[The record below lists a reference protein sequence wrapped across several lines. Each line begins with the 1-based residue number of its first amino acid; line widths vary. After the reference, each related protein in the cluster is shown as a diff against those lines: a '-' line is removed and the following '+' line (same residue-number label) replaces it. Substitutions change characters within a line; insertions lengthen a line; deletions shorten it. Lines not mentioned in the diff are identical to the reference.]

1 MSTDADSDSAPAEEG
16 RDEEIRFAVVGGI
29 ARITIDRPTR
39 RNAVTRA
46 NRDAMIA
53 LLDQCAERVDVRVV
67 VLTGTGDAF
76 CTGADLGAPIAQP
89 FRPADA
95 PDRIAGEV
103 ARGIRTN
110 AQRLITSI
118 MDCEKPIIAAVNG
131 VAAGMGVHVALACD
145 LIIAADDATF
155 IEVFVRRG
163 LVPDAGAS
171 YLLPRMIGPHKAKE
185 LFFLGDSVSA
195 DEAREIGLVNRV
207 VPASGLEA
215 AVAEWADRLAVGP
228 TRSIAMCKA
237 LVNRSFDMDRDTAF
251 AAEAMA
257 QDLNMT
263 TVDANEGVTSF
274 VERRKPTY
282 RGW

>member
-1 MSTDADSDSAPAEEG
+1 MPNASDTDVAESPDIIFEVADG
-16 RDEEIRFAVVGGI
+16 V
-29 ARITIDRPTR
+29 ARIVIDRPTR
-39 RNAVTRA
+39 RNAITRA
-46 NRDAMIA
+46 NRDEMIE
-53 LLDQCAERVDVRVV
+53 LLDQCADRVDVRVV

-76 CTGADLGAPIAQP
+76 CTGADLSAPIAQP
-89 FRPADA
+89 FRPDDA

-145 LIIAADDATF
+145 LVVASAEASF
-155 IEVFVRRG
+155 VEVFVRRG
-163 LVPDAGAS
+163 LVPDAAAT
-171 YLLPRMIGPHKAKE
+171 YLLPRLIGPQKAKE
-185 LFFLGDSVSA
+185 LFFLGDAVSA
-195 DEAREIGLVNRV
+195 AEAHTIGLVNRV
-207 VPASGLEA
+207 VPADELDA
-215 AVAEWADRLAVGP
+215 AVAAWTDRLAVGP

-237 LVNRSFDMDRDTAF
+237 LVNRSFDMDRDSAL

-263 TVDANEGVTSF
+263 TTDANEGVQSF
-274 VERRKPTY
+274 IERRTPTY

>member
-1 MSTDADSDSAPAEEG
+1 MDNETDTDTDSDV
-16 RDEEIRFAVVGGI
+16 RDSPDIIFDVVDGV
-29 ARITIDRPTR
+29 ARITINRPTR
-39 RNAVTRA
+39 RNAITRA
-46 NRDAMIA
+46 NRDEMIA
-53 LLDQCAERVDVRVV
+53 LLDQCADRVDVRVV
-67 VLTGTGDAF
+67 VMTGTGDAF

-95 PDRIAGEV
+95 PDRIVGEV

-145 LIIAADDATF
+145 LVIAAEEASF
-155 IEVFVRRG
+155 VEVFVRRG
-163 LVPDAGAS
+163 LVPDAAAT
-171 YLLPRMIGPHKAKE
+171 YLLPRLIGPQKAKE
-185 LFFLGDSVSA
+185 LFFLGDAVPAS
-195 DEAREIGLVNRV
+195 EALAIGLVNRV
-207 VPASGLEA
+207 VPAAELDD
-215 AVAEWADRLAVGP
+215 AVKAWTDRLAVGP

-237 LVNRSFDMDRDTAF
+237 LVNRSFDMDRDSSL

-263 TVDANEGVTSF
+263 TTDANEGVQSF

>member
-1 MSTDADSDSAPAEEG
+1 MVDAEHAADAAHPV
-16 RDEEIRFAVVGGI
+16 EILFDVADGV
-29 ARITIDRPTR
+29 ARIAINRPER
-39 RNAVTRA
+39 RNAISRA
-46 NRDAMIA
+46 NRDEMIA
-53 LLDQCAERVDVRVV
+53 MLDECAERVDIRVV

-89 FRPADA
+89 FRPPEA

-145 LIIAADDATF
+145 LVVASEDASF
-155 IEVFVRRG
+155 VEVFVRRG
-163 LVPDAGAS
+163 LVPDAAAA
-171 YLLPRMIGPHKAKE
+171 YLVPRLIGPQKAKE
-185 LFFLGDSVSA
+185 LFFLGDAVSA
-195 DEAREIGLVNRV
+195 ADAHAIGLVNRV
-207 VPASGLEA
+207 VPRDELDA
-215 AVAEWADRLAVGP
+215 AVTAWTDRLRVGP

-237 LVNRSFDMDRDTAF
+237 LVNRSFDMDRDAAL
-251 AAEAMA
+251 AAEALS

-263 TVDANEGVTSF
+263 TADANEGVRSF
-274 VERRKPTY
+274 VERRKPTFH
-282 RGW
+282 GW

>member
-1 MSTDADSDSAPAEEG
+1 MPNASDSDATDSP
-16 RDEEIRFAVVGGI
+16 DIIFVVADGV
-29 ARITIDRPTR
+29 ARISIDRPAR
-39 RNAVTRA
+39 RNAITRA
-46 NRDAMIA
+46 NRDEMIE
-53 LLDQCAERVDVRVV
+53 LLDQCADRVDIRVV

-76 CTGADLGAPIAQP
+76 CTGADLGAPIDQP

-145 LIIAADDATF
+145 LVIASEDASF
-155 IEVFVRRG
+155 VEVFVRRG
-163 LVPDAGAS
+163 LVPDAAAT
-171 YLLPRMIGPHKAKE
+171 YLLPRLIGPQKAKE
-185 LFFLGDSVSA
+185 LFFLGDAVSA
-195 DEAREIGLVNRV
+195 AEAHAIGLVNRV
-207 VPASGLEA
+207 VPADDLD
-215 AVAEWADRLAVGP
+215 AVVSSWTDRLATGP

-237 LVNRSFDMDRDTAF
+237 LVNRSFDMDRDTAL

-263 TVDANEGVTSF
+263 TTDANEGVQSF
-274 VERRKPTY
+274 IERRKPTY

>member
-1 MSTDADSDSAPAEEG
+1 MSTAPESDVADPPEILFDVDAG
-16 RDEEIRFAVVGGI
+16 V
-29 ARITIDRPTR
+29 ARITINRLAR
-39 RNAVTRA
+39 RNAITRA
-46 NRDAMIA
+46 NRDEMIA
-53 LLDQCAERVDVRVV
+53 LLDQCADRVDVRVV

-145 LIIAADDATF
+145 LVIASDDASF
-155 IEVFVRRG
+155 VEVFVRRG
-163 LVPDAGAS
+163 LVPDAAAT
-171 YLLPRMIGPHKAKE
+171 YLLPRLIGPQKAKE
-185 LFFLGDSVSA
+185 LFFLGDAVSA
-195 DEAREIGLVNRV
+195 ADAHAIGLVNRV
-207 VPASGLEA
+207 VPAADLDA
-215 AVAEWADRLAVGP
+215 AVTAWTDRLAVGP

-237 LVNRSFDMDRDTAF
+237 LVNRSFDMDRDSAL
-251 AAEAMA
+251 AAEALA

-263 TVDANEGVTSF
+263 TADANEGVRSF
-274 VERRKPTY
+274 VERRKPTF